1 MRGSP
6 DGSTV
11 EPDRQRQE
19 TLDLV
24 AQQSLKLGWGYEC
37 VWQPSPPPEGAS
49 NLQHVLY
56 YADAV
61 SDQNWS
67 TGDCLCVGDAN
78 VLAEELEP
86 L

>member
-1 MRGSP
+1 MNARGN
-6 DGSTV
+6 
-11 EPDRQRQE
+11 
-19 TLDLV
+19 
-24 AQQSLKLGWGYEC
+24 
-37 VWQPSPPPEGAS
+37 PSPPPEGAS

-61 SDQNWS
+61 SAQNWS
-67 TGDCLCVGDAN
+67 IGDCLCVGDAD